1 MNLVRYEKS
10 AEKKMKFHK
19 IPAILGFVMIMG
31 GYLLALNILTGSS
44 SLWITI
50 GFYQMGLL
58 TMLLVVI
65 GTVLFI
71 ASFLPFSIQMSKRKK
86 NKFYTSTKIIT
97 TPNFIYRIRSN
108 AKTLI
113 MLTLLSAGTL
123 TISAVMA
130 LTLYYPI
137 ASVARIAPSEIEFK
151 LEHNTRVEDI
161 ENIIEDCVSNKDD
174 ISLLT
179 TDIYKVT
186 ASSDKLPIEYDL
198 GTSNTGVNNEN
209 AVREAGFEC
218 ISFSQYKA
226 LLEAQGKTKE
236 LEELTT
242 INNNEVILMK
252 YQPNDNMGEIDN
264 QYTLNFNGV
273 EQSVNVKG
281 VSLNNAISFANSI
294 GTLIVSDKLYSN
306 IAGNAQPF
314 STIVSLNG
322 SSIKNNE
329 DLYLSL
335 SKYLN
340 DSPYL
345 QGSSHRINELL
356 YLNSSTFLLIGFLVV
371 LFFIAV
377 GSILY
382 FNNVS
387 SVTDSKADYEIL
399 EKIGYTQNHIKKIIR
414 KQVLTFFGIPF
425 LLGLLDCIFA
435 TMIYKAG
442 LMQNILGNSLSQYVP
457 VVIAIVLT
465 IIIYSI
471 YYFLTVRACHKIITR

>member
-1 MNLVRYEKS
+1 
-10 AEKKMKFHK
+10 
-19 IPAILGFVMIMG
+19 
-31 GYLLALNILTGSS
+31 
-44 SLWITI
+44 
-50 GFYQMGLL
+50 MGLV
-58 TMLLVVI
+58 TMFLVVI

-71 ASFLPFSIQMSKRKK
+71 ASFLPFIVQISKSKK
-86 NKFYTSTKIIT
+86 TKFYTNIKIIT

-137 ASVARIAPSEIEFK
+137 ASVERIAPSEIEFK
-151 LEHNTRVEDI
+151 LENNLQMKDI
-161 ENIIEDCVSNKDD
+161 KKLIRDHSSDENGT
-174 ISLLT
+174 SLLI

-186 ASSDKLPIEYDL
+186 ASSDSLPVEYSL
-198 GTSNTGVNNEN
+198 GASNDKENTEN
-209 AVREAGFEC
+209 AIREEGFEC
-218 ISFSQYKA
+218 ISFSQYKD
-226 LLEAQGKTKE
+226 LLEAQGKKE
-236 LEELTT
+236 VLQELTPL
-242 INNNEVILMK
+242 NDDEVILMK
-252 YQPNDNMGEIDN
+252 YQPSSNMKEMGN
-264 QYTLNFNGV
+264 QYTLNISGLEKCV
-273 EQSVNVKG
+273 TVKD

-294 GTLIVSDKLYSN
+294 GTLIVSDNLYLD
-306 IAGNAQPF
+306 IASAEQPF

-322 SSIKNNE
+322 NSIKNNE
-329 DLYLSL
+329 NLYVALSD
-335 SKYLN
+335 YLN

-345 QGSSHRINELL
+345 QGNSHRINELL
-356 YLNSSTFLLIGFLVV
+356 YLNSSTFLLIGFLVI

-387 SVTDSKADYEIL
+387 SVMDSKADYEIL
-399 EKIGYTQNHIKKIIR
+399 GKLGYTRNHIKKIIK
-414 KQVLTFFGIPF
+414 KQILTFFSIPF

-465 IIIYSI
+465 IMIYSI
-471 YYFLTVRACHKIITR
+471 YYFLTVRACYKVALK